1 MAILD
6 HSKGCTKGHIRGM
19 HLLARAAGVGAVV
32 LLVGVALSG
41 VRQQAALEQDG
52 MAIGSGGMPLSLD
65 ATQRPGA
72 DEGSGEGRKIG
83 NPLLNAL
90 ESSVDAAREVRQ
102 EMGGTSM
109 RMSAGRAAL
118 RRLPPT
124 ERRRDTARATQTLKN
139 YMAQRAQDDAEARD
153 TLNNYIAQEMRS
165 AEGAQSTQLA
175 AQAPPEV
182 SGMSLGSGGR
192 PLPMHLPEA
201 VSWKQDPAQKAK
213 MLALFDRL
221 SPQTKQLLLDQQG
234 DLAEAV
240 KKVEKQMMTSRSMRS
255 SSRTEMLWNAQETAP
270 YNPMQR
276 VSHFD
281 AESSKVNKMIARWN
295 AGADRAPAGS
305 DY

>member
-1 MAILD
+1 MVRRLSLALG
-6 HSKGCTKGHIRGM
+6 SGA
-19 HLLARAAGVGAVV
+19 LLV
-32 LLVGVALSG
+32 LLGVALSG

-65 ATQRPGA
+65 ADDGA
-72 DEGSGEGRKIG
+72 DKGSKQGG
-83 NPLLNAL
+83 NPFLNAL

-118 RRLPPT
+118 RRLPAQ
-124 ERRRDTARATQTLKN
+124 ERRTDTARATQTLKD
-139 YMAQRAQDDAEARD
+139 YVAQRSKEDAEARD

-165 AEGAQSTQLA
+165 ARDAQSTQLA
-175 AQAPPEV
+175 AQAPEL

-192 PLPMHLPEA
+192 PLPMHLPEP
-201 VSWKQDPAQKAK
+201 VSWKQDPTQKAK

-234 DLAEAV
+234 DLAAAV
-240 KKVEKQMMTSRSMRS
+240 EKVEKQMMTSRSSHAMR
-255 SSRTEMLWNAQETAP
+255 SRTEMLWNAQKTGP

-281 AESSKVNKMIARWN
+281 AESSKVNKMIANWN
-295 AGADRAPAGS
+295 SGADRAPAGS
-305 DY
+305 YTDY